1 MTVLLGVLYVLF
13 AVGIGM
19 LIWRQ
24 ERRKDRNAEI
34 LGLHAGR
41 QAAGTVAIV
50 FSSAVVAIVPTVIAW
65 GLLHPL
71 M

>member
-1 MTVLLGVLYVLF
+1 MTVLLGALYVLF
-13 AVGIGM
+13 AVGIGT

-34 LGLHAGR
+34 LGLQAGR
-41 QAAGTVAIV
+41 QAAGMVAIV

-65 GLLHPL
+65 ALLRPL
-71 M
+71 A